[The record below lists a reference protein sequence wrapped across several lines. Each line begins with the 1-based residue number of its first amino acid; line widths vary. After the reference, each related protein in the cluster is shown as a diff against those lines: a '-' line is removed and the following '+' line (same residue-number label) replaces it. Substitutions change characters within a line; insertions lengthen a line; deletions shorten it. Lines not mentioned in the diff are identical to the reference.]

1 MSSSGDA
8 AAAENGAVI
17 EWLASHAA
25 TYESEHFKPRA
36 QDVGLAPDS
45 LSTASP
51 TEFLKLWFRHYG
63 FNRAGGARAG
73 YPQIGVELLENG
85 EGRLDAPDQL
95 WDAFVAR
102 CDERGVGVNRHTN
115 HGVVVETAELVRDHG
130 NLFAWVAETVEE
142 TGRLE
147 PAYEDISSISG
158 VGEKIARFFIRDA
171 VWVTDTEAAVPKE
184 DHPYLQPMDVWTRRV
199 AHVLWEDLWSASD
212 AELSEACAEACD
224 RAGVSNA
231 AWNQGAWFYGAKVC
245 DGDPEVFVRNLTREM
260 DG

>member
-1 MSSSGDA
+1 MSSSGDP

-25 TYESEHFKPRA
+25 TYETEHFEPRA
-36 QDVGLAPDS
+36 RDVGLSPTD
-45 LSTASP
+45 LPTASP
-51 TEFLKLWFRHYG
+51 TDFLKLWFRHYG

-73 YPQIGVELLENG
+73 YPQIGVKIVEADG
-85 EGRLDAPDQL
+85 GSLDTPNRL

-102 CDERGVGVNRHTN
+102 CDERGVGVNKHTN
-115 HGVVVETAELVRDHG
+115 HGVVVEAAELVREHG

-147 PAYEDISSISG
+147 PAYEEISSITG

-171 VWVTDTEAAVPKE
+171 VWVTDTEAAVPPE

-199 AHVLWEDLWSASD
+199 AHILWEDLWSASD
-212 AELSEACAEACD
+212 TELSRACAAACD

-231 AWNQGAWFYGAKVC
+231 AWNQGAWFYGAKICEGDTERFV
-245 DGDPEVFVRNLTREM
+245 DGLAQRL
-260 DG
+260 